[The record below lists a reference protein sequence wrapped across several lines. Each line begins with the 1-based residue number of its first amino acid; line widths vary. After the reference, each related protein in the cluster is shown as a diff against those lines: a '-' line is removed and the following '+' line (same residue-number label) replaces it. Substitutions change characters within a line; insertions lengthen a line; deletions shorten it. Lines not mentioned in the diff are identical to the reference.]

1 MFRGHWEEQAGLF
14 LGRVKNSGTQN
25 RLPGPAKKLGER
37 KLLALSCHL
46 TVYEGNLLNGGKISA
61 HERTNKGLMSTYING
76 SYNNIQRTSNSI

>member
-37 KLLALSCHL
+37 NTSGLELPVPLL
-46 TVYEGNLLNGGKISA
+46 GGYVSGK
-61 HERTNKGLMSTYING
+61 NKDCV
-76 SYNNIQRTSNSI
+76 